1 VCVIAFSIYICI
13 HLFLGKTEKMI
24 NQSQINQQN
33 ECNTQYKEAGQHLKM
48 FSVFVLFVLFVA
60 SPPQIAISWISVRD
74 ERVKMMKFI
83 FLFFEM
89 EHLQIKADVFLLC

>member
-1 VCVIAFSIYICI
+1 VRDCIFYLYIYSS
-13 HLFLGKTEKMI
+13 FLVKTKKII

-83 FLFFEM
+83 FLFFRDGTFAN
-89 EHLQIKADVFLLC
+89 QG